1 MNISTNQNDTDITI
15 SPGLTAER
23 SPPSQPYRVSAIYAT
38 RDEAEHVRQDLIR
51 HGIAADA
58 VALLDELAHVP
69 IAGGSDDVLKDML
82 VDGAIGTAVGTGV
95 GAIGTVMLWAASVTL
110 FVASPLVAPLAMLGW
125 FASVGG
131 IAGAVAGAASDQGK
145 KSKEGKFSELV
156 MDAIHG
162 GNVVL
167 VVHTLGESD
176 RELAKVI
183 IGKSLTG
190 HGSAPTEST

>member
-1 MNISTNQNDTDITI
+1 MNNATNQNDINITGRPSLI
-15 SPGLTAER
+15 AER
-23 SPPSQPYRVSAIYAT
+23 SEPSQLHRVSAIYAT
-38 RDEAEHVRQDLIR
+38 REEAERVRQDLISN
-51 HGIAADA
+51 GIAADA
-58 VALLDELAHVP
+58 VELLDDLAHVP
-69 IAGGSDDVLKDML
+69 VAGGSDDVLKDML

-145 KSKEGKFSELV
+145 NGKEGKFSELV
-156 MDAIHG
+156 MDSIQA

-167 VVHTLGESD
+167 VVHTHGESD

-183 IGKSLTG
+183 IGKSLSG
-190 HGSAPTEST
+190 HGVAPTDSN